1 MLKELKINIATLICL
16 AFIFRLL
23 FLNVGVISSLCS
35 NQHFGITNGATKS
48 HFPSFIKNRRK
59 SVDPVSNAV
68 SMGYSPLEMLEE
80 DSNND
85 DQFKL
90 TPSLL
95 ISFFYTKVGCKT
107 KNTVR
112 DIKPINKNFSYK
124 SSYRYIEYQVFR
136 I

>member
-1 MLKELKINIATLICL
+1 MLGRLKINTATLICL

-23 FLNVGVISSLCS
+23 FVNIGFIASSNTNQNNNIIKRHFSTVI
-35 NQHFGITNGATKS
+35 K
-48 HFPSFIKNRRK
+48 KRRK
-59 SVDPVSNAV
+59 SVDPINNSVSL
-68 SMGYSPLEMLEE
+68 GYSPLEILEE

-90 TPSLL
+90 NPFFLIHVFYSKVECKIKNALKKITP
-95 ISFFYTKVGCKT
+95 F
-107 KNTVR
+107 
-112 DIKPINKNFSYK
+112 NKYFSYK